1 MAEHLLFLTGKL
13 AERNLHRVLEQMQ
26 PTGFEYSVRQMG
38 VSVAALMT
46 TDMIER
52 RLTDTAGADRIVI
65 PGRCRGDLPAL
76 TRALG
81 VPVERGP
88 DELKDLPAYF
98 GLQTVGADL
107 SRYDVTI
114 FAEIVDAPHLDVDAI
129 LAQAARYR
137 AAGANVIDLG
147 GLPGTPFPH
156 LEKAVRRLRD
166 SGYKV
171 SFDSLDPQEL
181 RCGAQAG
188 ADYLLS
194 LTEDTLDIVEGY
206 PATVPVLIPRDHGD
220 LKSLER
226 AMAAMN
232 EQDRQY
238 LVDPI
243 LDPIHFGFT
252 ESVSRYRDLR
262 RSHPDVEML
271 MGIANVTELTDA
283 DTAGIN
289 AVLMGI
295 VSELRITNVLTTQV
309 SPHARRALAEAD
321 LARRVMYAAREYHSL
336 PRDIDAGLLAL
347 HERAPFPYDAQE
359 IAELAGEV
367 RDPSFRIQVS
377 AEGIHVYNR
386 DGLRTAT
393 EPFAFYPDLGV
404 EGDASHAFYLG
415 VELARAEI
423 AWSLGKRYVQD
434 QPLRWGCAAPAGQP
448 AAEGT
453 PPPASGT
460 FNGGT
465 RTESES

>member
-26 PTGFEYSVRQMG
+26 PTGFDYTVRQMG

-46 TDMIER
+46 TDMIGR
-52 RLTDTAGADRIVI
+52 RLEDTAGADRVVI
-65 PGRCRGDLPAL
+65 PGRCRGDLSAL
-76 TRALG
+76 SRTLG

-98 GLQTVGADL
+98 GLQTAAADL
-107 SRYDVTI
+107 SRYDVTL

-129 LAQAARYR
+129 LAQAYAYR
-137 AAGANVIDLG
+137 AAGADVIDVG

-156 LEKAVRRLRD
+156 LEQAVVRLRD
-166 SGYKV
+166 AGYKV

-181 RCGAQAG
+181 RRGARAG

-194 LTEDTLDIVEGY
+194 LTEDTLDIVEEH

-220 LKSLER
+220 LDSLER
-226 AMAAMN
+226 AMAALSA
-232 EQDRQY
+232 RGRRY

-252 ESVSRYRDLR
+252 ESLARYRDLR
-262 RSHPDVEML
+262 RRHPDAEML
-271 MGIANVTELTDA
+271 MGIANITELTDA

-321 LARRVMYAAREYHSL
+321 LARRVMYAARECHSL
-336 PRDIDAGLLAL
+336 PRDIHAGLLAL
-347 HERAPFPYDAQE
+347 HERSPFPYDARE

-393 EPFAFYPDLGV
+393 GPFAFYPDLGV
-404 EGDASHAFYLG
+404 EHDASHAFYLG

-434 QPLRWGCAAPAGQP
+434 QPLRWGCAE
-448 AAEGT
+448 AAEQSTGDEA
-453 PPPASGT
+453 PPCAST
-460 FNGGT
+460 ALDADS
-465 RTESES
+465 RTESGS